1 MSSFMMMTCM
11 MLFSLSIYMMI
22 NNTFIYI
29 SIPLINLNIINIP
42 FSFIMDWISCL
53 FLSTVLMISSMILMF
68 SMYYIPK
75 KEHKKFSLMLIMF
88 VLSMIILIISN
99 NMFLV
104 LLGWDMLGLSSY
116 ILVIYYQNNS
126 SSGSG
131 SITLLSNRIGDIF
144 ILLSIGMMLF
154 NSMWELNMNESFPLI
169 IMIMLMLTSC
179 TKSAQFPFSAWLP
192 MAMSAPTPI
201 SALVHSSTLVT
212 AGVFLMIRISSNS
225 HPTMMYLTMI
235 ISSMTALYAG
245 LSANWEQDLKKIIAL
260 STLSQM
266 AMMMFAISIMS
277 PYLAYF
283 HMIIHAFFKSLM
295 FMCAGIMIHETS
307 YQDMRMMSINT
318 TSMPLVTTI
327 LWLTNAA
334 LMGLPFTSGFFSKDM
349 IIEKMISS
357 KMECILT
364 LIMISSIGMTA
375 SYSIRMMFLSNKFSI
390 KSKPDLNNHSSMFSN
405 IPILIMSPMAILMG
419 SLLLWTLNPEQILFF
434 PNFYKNTILITLAT
448 GFTLGMM
455 LSFKNKKYISM
466 GLYSIALWSIH
477 FMSTKMT
484 TLFSPLM
491 NISFKND
498 KNWQE
503 MYGPNKMFISNKKM
517 TTLPESK
524 KMTTLPESK
533 NLSIMT
539 TLLLISMI
547 PMMVL

>member
-1 MSSFMMMTCM
+1 MMFMSLLIMIMAIMFFT
-11 MLFSLSIYMMI
+11 LSIYTMI

-29 SIPLINLNIINIP
+29 SIPLINLNMFNIP
-42 FSFIMDWISCL
+42 FSLIMDWISCL

-169 IMIMLMLTSC
+169 IMTMLMLTSC

-225 HPTMMYLTMI
+225 HPMMMYMTMI

-307 YQDMRMMSINT
+307 YQDMRMMSSNTIN
-318 TSMPLVTTI
+318 MPMTTTI
-327 LWLTNAA
+327 LGLTNAA

-375 SYSIRMMFLSNKFSI
+375 SYSIRMMNMSNKFMI
-390 KSKPDLNNHSSMFSN
+390 KSKPDSNNHCSMYSN
-405 IPILIMSPMAILMG
+405 IPIMIMSPMAILMG
-419 SLLLWTLNPEQILFF
+419 SLLLWILNPEQILFF
-434 PNFYKNTILITLAT
+434 PNQFKNIILTTLTI
-448 GFTLGMM
+448 GFIMGML
-455 LSFKNKKYISM
+455 LSFKNKKYISL

-484 TLFSPLM
+484 TLFAPLM
-491 NISFKND
+491 NMSFKND

-503 MYGPNKMFISNKKM
+503 TYGPYKMFIMNKKM
-517 TTLPESK
+517 TTLS
-524 KMTTLPESK
+524 ESK

-539 TLLLISMI
+539 TFLLISMI
-547 PMMVL
+547 PMMILLYL

>member
-1 MSSFMMMTCM
+1 MIFMSSFIMIIAMIT
-11 MLFSLSIYMMI
+11 FILSIYTMI

-29 SIPLINLNIINIP
+29 YIPLINLNMINIP

-53 FLSTVLMISSMILMF
+53 FLSAVLIISSMILMF

-154 NSMWELNMNESFPLI
+154 SSMWELNMNESFPLI
-169 IMIMLMLTSC
+169 IMIMLMVTSC

-225 HPTMMYLTMI
+225 HPMMMYLTMI

-307 YQDMRMMSINT
+307 YQDMRMMSMNTIN
-318 TSMPLVTTI
+318 MPMTTTI
-327 LWLTNAA
+327 LGLTNAA

-364 LIMISSIGMTA
+364 LIMISTIGMTA
-375 SYSIRMMFLSNKFSI
+375 SYSIRMMHLSNKFTI
-390 KSKPDLNNHSSMFSN
+390 KCKSDSNNHSSLYSN
-405 IPILIMSPMAILMG
+405 IPILLMSPMAILMG
-419 SLLLWTLNPEQILFF
+419 SILLWTLNPEQILFF
-434 PNFYKNTILITLAT
+434 PIFYKNTIL
-448 GFTLGMM
+448 FTLTIGFITGMM
-455 LSFKNKKYISM
+455 LSFKNKKYIKM

-477 FMSTKMT
+477 FMSTKMMV
-484 TLFSPLM
+484 LFSPFM
-491 NISFKND
+491 NIYNMND

-503 MYGPNKMFISNKKM
+503 TYGPHKTFLMNKKM
-517 TTLPESK
+517 TN
-524 KMTTLPESK
+524 LPESK
-533 NLSIMT
+533 NLSIMM

-547 PMMVL
+547 PIMTLL

>member
-1 MSSFMMMTCM
+1 MMFMSMSIMFLAIT
-11 MLFSLSIYMMI
+11 FFITSIYMMI

-29 SIPLINLNIINIP
+29 SIPLINMNTINMP

-68 SMYYIPK
+68 SIYYIPK
-75 KEHKKFSLMLIMF
+75 KEHKKFSLMLMMF
-88 VLSMIILIISN
+88 VMSMVILIISN
-99 NMFLV
+99 NMLLV

-116 ILVIYYQNNS
+116 ILVIYYQDNS

-144 ILLSIGMMLF
+144 ILLSIGMMLI

-212 AGVFLMIRISSNS
+212 AGVFLMIRISSNP
-225 HPTMMYLTMI
+225 HPTTMYLTMI
-235 ISSMTALYAG
+235 ISSLTALYAG

-277 PYLAYF
+277 PLLAYF

-295 FMCAGIMIHETS
+295 FMCAGIMIHEAS
-307 YQDMRMMSINT
+307 YQDMRMMSMNSN
-318 TSMPLVTTI
+318 SMPMTTTI
-327 LWLTNAA
+327 MGLTNAA

-364 LIMISSIGMTA
+364 LIMISSVGMTA
-375 SYSIRMMFLSNKFSI
+375 SYSIRMMNLSNKFMN
-390 KSKPDLNNHSSMFSN
+390 KSKPDLNNHCSMYSN
-405 IPILIMSPMAILMG
+405 IPILMMSPMAVSMG
-419 SLLLWTLNPEQILFF
+419 SLLLWMMNPEQMLFF
-434 PNFYKNTILITLAT
+434 PNMYISIILVTLLT
-448 GFTLGMM
+448 GFLMGM
-455 LSFKNKKYISM
+455 LLTFKNKLYIFL

-484 TLFSPLM
+484 VLFSPLM
-491 NISFKND
+491 NMYNKND

-503 MYGPNKMFISNKKM
+503 IYGPYNLFLTNKKM
-517 TTLPESK
+517 TK
-524 KMTTLPESK
+524 LPESK
-533 NLSIMT
+533 NLSILT

-547 PMMVL
+547 PIMIMS